1 MRLFNRAGTRR
12 TEVRPKNQDW
22 GNSNKRSKTDNK
34 AIKKMIKAAVASA
47 LSQLSECGIK
57 YDKEE
62 KNIHTQ
68 ESSTNTNKKVHFC

>member
-1 MRLFNRAGTRR
+1 
-12 TEVRPKNQDW
+12 
-22 GNSNKRSKTDNK
+22 
-34 AIKKMIKAAVASA
+34 MIKAAVASA

-68 ESSTNTNKKVHFC
+68 ESSTNTNKKVHLKSILKKFKWEWLFPSESMGSISSISIEGR